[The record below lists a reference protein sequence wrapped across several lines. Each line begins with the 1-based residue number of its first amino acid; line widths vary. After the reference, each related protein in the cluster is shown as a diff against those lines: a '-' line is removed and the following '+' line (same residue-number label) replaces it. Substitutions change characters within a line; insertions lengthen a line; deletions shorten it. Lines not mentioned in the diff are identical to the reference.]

1 MGDLTITGESVLA
14 GAGSNVAQGT
24 FGATITQGIPVYLDG
39 SSQLQKC
46 DTTSSTKAAC
56 VGITL
61 NSGAAGQPAS
71 YLTSGPIT
79 IGATV
84 ATGTTYALSDTSG
97 LIALASD
104 NGSGD
109 YITILGVATSTT
121 VLNVRIQASG
131 VAKP

>member
-1 MGDLTITGESVLA
+1 
-14 GAGSNVAQGT
+14 
-24 FGATITQGIPVYLDG
+24 
-39 SSQLQKC
+39 
-46 DTTSSTKAAC
+46 

-84 ATGTTYALSDTSG
+84 AVGTIYAISNTSG

-104 NGSGD
+104 NASGD
-109 YITILGVATSTT
+109 FITTLGVATSTT
-121 VLNVRIQASG
+121 VLNVKIQVSG
-131 VAKP
+131 VAHA